1 MSGYNTNL
9 AAEFHVLSTS
19 TASDAMRALD
29 SLTRVPARA
38 DRRAGADRSPLPSAD
53 IT

>member
-19 TASDAMRALD
+19 TAS
-29 SLTRVPARA
+29 ARTPCGRWTA
-38 DRRAGADRSPLPSAD
+38 
-53 IT
+53 